1 MWSSKWN
8 FAPKKLKVHDNKK
21 IVVLGLKIDGKI
33 WPIQKCSEAEKLT
46 SKKKKLVERKR
57 KLISASTGCNRA
69 YPYMASQE
77 VLLLENGNVRISTS
91 CKQWLATCSLLVLYK
106 KSSTR
111 SSTTWAT
118 CRDKKMQFKPQH
130 QMLTLET
137 RYQWLLNWTGPS
149 EYHAHGSETRYT
161 EQIGAWDP
169 KYPKKYEK
177 AMFWLIFHIFG
188 VFD

>member
-1 MWSSKWN
+1 MANTKVQWS
-8 FAPKKLKVHDNKK
+8 
-21 IVVLGLKIDGKI
+21 GKI
-33 WPIQKCSEAEKLT
+33 NIE
-46 SKKKKLVERKR
+46 KKKLVERKR

-69 YPYMASQE
+69 YSYMASQE
-77 VLLLENGNVRISTS
+77 VLLLEYGNVRISPSGNFYVRISTS
-91 CKQWLATCSLLVLYK
+91 CKQWLATCSLLVLYN

-118 CRDKKMQFKPQH
+118 CHDKKMQFKPQH

-177 AMFWLIFHIFG
+177 VMFWLIFHIFG

>member
-1 MWSSKWN
+1 MANTKVQWS
-8 FAPKKLKVHDNKK
+8 
-21 IVVLGLKIDGKI
+21 GKI
-33 WPIQKCSEAEKLT
+33 NIE
-46 SKKKKLVERKR
+46 KKKLVERKR

-69 YPYMASQE
+69 YSYMASQE
-77 VLLLENGNVRISTS
+77 VLLLEYRNVRISTS

-111 SSTTWAT
+111 SPTTWAT

-149 EYHAHGSETRYT
+149 EYHAHPQAPPCKRFCRRQWHLSGLLRITFQRLQIT
-161 EQIGAWDP
+161 EGP
-169 KYPKKYEK
+169 
-177 AMFWLIFHIFG
+177 
-188 VFD
+188 

>member
-1 MWSSKWN
+1 MANTKVQWS
-8 FAPKKLKVHDNKK
+8 
-21 IVVLGLKIDGKI
+21 GKI
-33 WPIQKCSEAEKLT
+33 NIE
-46 SKKKKLVERKR
+46 KKKLVERKR

-77 VLLLENGNVRISTS
+77 VLLLEYGNVRISPSGNFYVRISTS

-111 SSTTWAT
+111 SSTSWAT

-130 QMLTLET
+130 QLLTPET

-161 EQIGAWDP
+161 EQLGAWDP

>member
-77 VLLLENGNVRISTS
+77 VLLLEYGNVRISPRRNFYVRISTS
-91 CKQWLATCSLLVLYK
+91 CKQWLATCILLVLYK

-118 CRDKKMQFKPQH
+118 CRDKKMSRTDMAGNITFTDK
-130 QMLTLET
+130 ET
-137 RYQWLLNWTGPS
+137 CMHACNYKSDTVIS
-149 EYHAHGSETRYT
+149 EKSEKT
-161 EQIGAWDP
+161 
-169 KYPKKYEK
+169 K
-177 AMFWLIFHIFG
+177 IFIQP
-188 VFD
+188 

>member
-1 MWSSKWN
+1 M
-8 FAPKKLKVHDNKK
+8 VHDSKK

-118 CRDKKMQFKPQH
+118 CRDKRMQFKLQH